1 MKVDGIFG
9 LPFAVETGE
18 EQDEDEAAV
27 TSPVF
32 GATSCSSLS
41 SGFISLIEGITM
53 GDRQI
58 RDRMNEG

>member
-18 EQDEDEAAV
+18 EPDEDEEAV

-32 GATSCSSLS
+32 GAASCSSLS

-53 GDRQI
+53 GDKLER
-58 RDRMNEG
+58 E